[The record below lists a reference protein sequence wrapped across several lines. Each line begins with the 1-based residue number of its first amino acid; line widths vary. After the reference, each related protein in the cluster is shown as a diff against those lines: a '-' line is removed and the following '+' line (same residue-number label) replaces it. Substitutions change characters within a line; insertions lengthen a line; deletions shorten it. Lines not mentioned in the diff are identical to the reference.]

1 MSDSVQQ
8 FSRRQ
13 TLGAMGA
20 GVAALALGGCPR
32 GNTAGAATVPGP
44 KTGATEASALLDSI
58 ADNLLAHSP
67 EGATS
72 LGIDTGARAAMRG
85 KLGDR
90 SAAGQKAV
98 ADTLAADVKRIRA
111 FDTAGLDHA
120 TRTSLAVVESAYDV
134 ALAGFAQPYGDVA
147 VGGWRNTPYVVIQNV
162 GAYLDIPRFLDSD
175 HPLRNADDAEAYLS
189 RLEAYAGALDGET
202 GRLKAAAASGLI
214 APAFLIEKAIR
225 QMEQSLNGARQGG
238 GLAESIGRRTKELQ
252 IAGNWAERAT
262 AIARDKVAPALAR
275 QLAEMKAQL
284 PKATMDAGMWARPHG
299 DQFYAW
305 ALRAST
311 TTRMSPDEVHKMGL
325 DELRMLHGRMD
336 PILKSL
342 GYSKGSVG
350 ERMNALANDPRY
362 KFSEGDAG
370 RAEIMAFIEQWL
382 GKIRAELPRA
392 FRTLVR
398 GNLEVKRLP
407 PEEEPGAPGAY
418 GGAGSIDGSIPGKFW
433 INLRTTDLHSK
444 YSLPDLAFHEAI
456 PGHVWQGEYANQ
468 MPLIRTMLAF
478 NAYSEGWALYAEQL
492 ADELGLYDDYQVGRL
507 GYLQSLAFRACRLV
521 VDTGLHAKRWT
532 REQGVKFFVEE
543 NGSNPLEVASEVDR
557 YCSWPGQACGYKVG
571 HSEIVRQRTMAQESL
586 GNLFDLRDFNDTV
599 VKGGNVPLDVLGK
612 NVAEYVGKVE
622 NENPNAFI

>member
-20 GVAALALGGCPR
+20 GVAALALGGCAR

-175 HPLRNADDAEAYLS
+175 HPVRNADDAEAYLS

-252 IAGNWAERAT
+252 IAGNWSDRAT

-492 ADELGLYDDYQVGRL
+492 ADELGIYEADPLSRI
-507 GYLQSLAFRACRLV
+507 GYLRFALFRALRCV
-521 VDTGLHAKRWT
+521 TDTGIHAMGWS
-532 REQGVKFFVEE
+532 REQAIKTFVDGE
-543 NGSNPLEVASEVDR
+543 GDAPGFAAREVER
-557 YCSWPGQACGYKVG
+557 YCVQPGQACSYKIG
-571 HSEIVRQRTMAQESL
+571 HTVWNALRTKAQTAL
-586 GNLFDLRDFNDTV
+586 GARYDIRDFHEA
-599 VKGGNVPLDVLGK
+599 GLACGRVPLDVLSGVVDRWLA
-612 NVAEYVGKVE
+612 VAKAV
-622 NENPNAFI
+622 